1 MDILESFPW
10 PGNELQLETF
20 CERMLLTTA
29 KKTITGDFV
38 QFLLDE
44 LYPNAQSI
52 QEDGKVVI
60 YQHPEAAELAEL
72 LEKYRGSR
80 SAVAKELGISTTTLW
95 RRMKKYGVISKYDL
109 IEGR

>member
-1 MDILESFPW
+1 M
-10 PGNELQLETF
+10 
-20 CERMLLTTA
+20 
-29 KKTITGDFV
+29 
-38 QFLLDE
+38 
-44 LYPNAQSI
+44 
-52 QEDGKVVI
+52 VI